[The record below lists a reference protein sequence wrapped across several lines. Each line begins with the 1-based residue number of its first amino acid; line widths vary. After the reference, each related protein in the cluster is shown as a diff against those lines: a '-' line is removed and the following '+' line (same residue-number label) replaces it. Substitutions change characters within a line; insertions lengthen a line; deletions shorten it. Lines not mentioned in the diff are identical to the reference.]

1 MTRAR
6 GSEGMSEVEE
16 EEKTSNASKRTSFK
30 DLTGDWNGPDDLA
43 PAQVDKIW
51 DTVESW
57 IYGWQSHAG
66 KSTVGGFLNYCQ
78 SYCET
83 VEEDYEVEL
92 WMLNLVA
99 HHVALDKS
107 WLETAD
113 AAKDWGN
120 ALLSED
126 WKVPPPLWARHRE
139 DKWMLEG
146 KDKENTEESLEILP
160 TSPLDPN
167 WGKGLPAPSPVVA
180 APSTPMW
187 RPWEEDVVID
197 LSAAVQKRKRRSP
210 AAAARSQQRLP
221 H

>member
-1 MTRAR
+1 M
-6 GSEGMSEVEE
+6 
-16 EEKTSNASKRTSFK
+16 
-30 DLTGDWNGPDDLA
+30 
-43 PAQVDKIW
+43 DKIW

-78 SYCET
+78 SYCVT

-99 HHVALDKS
+99 HHVLLDKS

-210 AAAARSQQRLP
+210 AAEARSRLRLLEWQERRYRHRLQSELRTTP
-221 H
+221 IRSI

>member
-6 GSEGMSEVEE
+6 GSEGMTEVEE

-30 DLTGDWNGPDDLA
+30 DLTGDWDGPDDLT
-43 PAQVDKIW
+43 PDQVDKIW

-57 IYGWQSHAG
+57 IYGWKSHAG
-66 KSTVGGFLNYCQ
+66 KSTVGGFLNYCH

-99 HHVALDKS
+99 HHVVLDKS

-139 DKWMLEG
+139 DKWMLED
-146 KDKENTEESLEILP
+146 KNKENTGESLESLP
-160 TSPLDPN
+160 TSRWVSGGAWRRRRRVSDPPL
-167 WGKGLPAPSPVVA
+167 
-180 APSTPMW
+180 MW
-187 RPWEEDVVID
+187 E
-197 LSAAVQKRKRRSP
+197 
-210 AAAARSQQRLP
+210 
-221 H
+221 

>member
-6 GSEGMSEVEE
+6 GSEGMTEVEE
-16 EEKTSNASKRTSFK
+16 EVKTSNASKKTSFK

-43 PAQVDKIW
+43 PAEVDKIW

-57 IYGWQSHAG
+57 IYGWKSHAG

-99 HHVALDKS
+99 HHVLLDKS

-139 DKWMLEG
+139 DKWMLED
-146 KDKENTEESLEILP
+146 KNKENTGESLESLP
-160 TSPLDPN
+160 TSRWVSGGARRRRRRVSDPR
-167 WGKGLPAPSPVVA
+167 L
-180 APSTPMW
+180 MW
-187 RPWEEDVVID
+187 E
-197 LSAAVQKRKRRSP
+197 
-210 AAAARSQQRLP
+210 
-221 H
+221 